1 MVRSMSTAPEPSALA
16 RALGRQIAAERN
28 ALSLSIDALAA
39 RSGVHQN
46 SIGRYERAE
55 RDIPVDKLEMIAAA
69 LGLRP
74 SQLMVRAE
82 ERAALEEAALA
93 KANPDSGED

>member
-1 MVRSMSTAPEPSALA
+1 MSTTPERSALA
-16 RALGRQIAAERN
+16 RALGRQIAAERS

-39 RSGVHQN
+39 RSGVHEN

-55 RDIPVDKLEMIAAA
+55 RDIPVDKLEMIATA

-74 SQLMVRAE
+74 SQLMIRAE
-82 ERAALEEAALA
+82 ERAALDAASEAEVD
-93 KANPDSGED
+93 PR

>member
-1 MVRSMSTAPEPSALA
+1 MSTTPERSALA

-28 ALSLSIDALAA
+28 ALALSIDALAA
-39 RSGVHQN
+39 RSGVHEN

-82 ERAALEEAALA
+82 ERAALDTAAQA
-93 KANPDSGED
+93 PASPNGGGA